1 MRAIKYIVV
10 HATGGREH
18 QTIADLN
25 VVFKQKGW
33 KNPGYHFVVRRD
45 GSIVQLL
52 DVSQVSNGVKG
63 YNHCSINVA
72 YIGGVDARL
81 NTIDNRTDA
90 QKKTLRQLVNKLKR
104 DFPDADIVGHR
115 DLDKGKDCPC
125 FDVNTEL
132 QK

>member
-1 MRAIKYIVV
+1 MRAIRYIVV
-10 HATGGREH
+10 HATGGRET

-33 KNPGYHFVVRRD
+33 KNPGYHFVIRRD

-52 DVSQVSNGVKG
+52 DVSRVSNGVKG

-90 QKKTLRQLVNKLKR
+90 QKITMRQLVNKLKR

-125 FDVNTEL
+125 FDVKTGL
-132 QK
+132 

>member
-1 MRAIKYIVV
+1 MRAIRYIVV

-33 KNPGYHFVVRRD
+33 KNPGYHFVIRRD
-45 GSIVQLL
+45 GSIAQLL

-90 QKKTLRQLVNKLKR
+90 QKKTMRQLLNKLKR

-125 FDVNTEL
+125 FDVKTGL
-132 QK
+132 